1 MSASNSP
8 TARPAP
14 RVSVIVPCF
23 NAADY
28 VGQALD
34 SALGQTHGNVEIIV
48 VDDGSTDS
56 TPEVLAGYAD
66 RVRILRQ
73 QNSGSAAARNRGID
87 AATGELIAF
96 LDADDF
102 WFPDKLQM
110 QVSHLMS
117 CGDCGVVYCGWLAL
131 SADSDGRF
139 PQPVRSAPNVGEDL
153 IDPDRSGWLYHLLLQ
168 DSVVHTSTAV
178 FRRDVIESVGRF
190 DESLRR
196 GQDLDYWLRASRV
209 TQIHKLSAVLSV
221 YRLHAESITRQPN
234 PVNYRARVIE
244 KALATWGLA
253 DPTGRMLDPRVV
265 RQVLKQSW
273 RGHGYQHLKR
283 GSADQ
288 ALRSFSKAL
297 KLGALDPNLWWL
309 TGRAFVRK
317 LAGQS

>member
-1 MSASNSP
+1 MSASISP
-8 TARPAP
+8 TALPAP

-23 NAADY
+23 NAEDY

-34 SALGQTHGNVEIIV
+34 SALAQTHGNIEIIV

-56 TPEVLAGYAD
+56 TPEILAGYAD
-66 RVRILRQ
+66 RVRVLRQ

-87 AATGELIAF
+87 AATGELVAF

-102 WFPDKLQM
+102 WFPEKLQM
-110 QVSHLMS
+110 QVSHLVS
-117 CGDCGVVYCGWLAL
+117 CSDCAVVYCGWLTL
-131 SADSDGRF
+131 SAGPDGRF
-139 PQPVRSAPNVGEDL
+139 PQPVRPAPNVGDDR
-153 IDPDRSGWLYHLLLQ
+153 IDPERSGWLYHLLLQ
-168 DSVVHTSTAV
+168 ESVVHTSTAV

-196 GQDLDYWLRASRV
+196 GQDLDYWLRTSRV

-221 YRLHAESITRQPN
+221 YRLHADSITRQPN

-253 DPTGRMLDPRVV
+253 DPAGRMLDARVV
-265 RQVLKQSW
+265 RRVLKQSW

-297 KLGALDPNLWWL
+297 RIDALDPSLWWL
-309 TGRAFVRK
+309 ASRAIARK
-317 LAGQS
+317 MAGHS